1 MASMTGDARA
11 ASMPSSDEPP
21 AARRFRPS
29 AEQLTTCPI
38 ARDSSLRE
46 ALTDD
51 VCADSRRDPTRH
63 LHVER
68 VELAVAQRLGVP
80 THRSPDLD
88 RLEANHAE
96 HRMRLAA
103 PRKLRD
109 ARFELIGF
117 LDDRVERT
125 IRAQEK
131 GALAFGLRLGDEE
144 VDDVIPH
151 RPVVAVDRKE
161 LVVPRSSKEPE
172 LEDVDA
178 RRHEVSTLATPEHGS
193 FGPRIDQM
201 AWNLRLRDSPQDL
214 VPADVGMGC
223 LRLHGE
229 RRA

>member
-1 MASMTGDARA
+1 M
-11 ASMPSSDEPP
+11 
-21 AARRFRPS
+21 
-29 AEQLTTCPI
+29 
-38 ARDSSLRE
+38 
-46 ALTDD
+46 TDD
-51 VCADSRRDPTRH
+51 WRAVAPHDAERLADDACADPRCDATRH
-63 LHVER
+63 LHMER
-68 VELAVAQRLGVP
+68 VDLAVAQGLAAS

-88 RLEANHAE
+88 RLEADQTE

-109 ARFELIGF
+109 ARLELIGF

-125 IRAQEK
+125 IRAQQE
-131 GALAFGLRLGDEE
+131 GALAFGLRLGHEQ

-161 LVVPRSSKEPE
+161 LVVPRSSKQPE

-178 RRHEVSTLATPEHGS
+178 RRHEIPTLATPEHGS
-193 FGPRIDQM
+193 FGPRIDQV
-201 AWNLRLRDSPQDL
+201 AWNFRRRDAPEDL
-214 VPADVGMGC
+214 IPADVGMGC